1 MLPVN
6 RCLLETT
13 KFTKKTCEAKVSRHS
28 ELGCSGSLMTFKR
41 NDVASDVGD
50 NLCNVENDIKRR
62 FLYSGVF
69 HYVNTHMYF
78 ILKGYN
84 DNYQIMFL

>member
-1 MLPVN
+1 MALIEV
-6 RCLLETT
+6 
-13 KFTKKTCEAKVSRHS
+13 VSAILS
-28 ELGCSGSLMTFKR
+28 KYM
-41 NDVASDVGD
+41 DVASDVGD
-50 NLCNVENDIKRR
+50 NLCNVENDVKRR

-84 DNYQIMFL
+84 DNYQIMKLFCNTN

>member
-1 MLPVN
+1 MAPLVSFNDRLTLVN
-6 RCLLETT
+6 
-13 KFTKKTCEAKVSRHS
+13 
-28 ELGCSGSLMTFKR
+28 SLMNPKALTQVHY
-41 NDVASDVGD
+41 DIASDVGD
-50 NLCNVENDIKRR
+50 NLCNVENDVKRR

-84 DNYQIMFL
+84 DNYQIMKLFCNTN

>member
-1 MLPVN
+1 MSIDIELQKH
-6 RCLLETT
+6 ETT
-13 KFTKKTCEAKVSRHS
+13 HTHVPTPMIDIYKDF
-28 ELGCSGSLMTFKR
+28 
-41 NDVASDVGD
+41 ASDVGD
-50 NLCNVENDIKRR
+50 NLCNVENDVKRR

-84 DNYQIMFL
+84 DNYQIMKLF